1 MNLSQ
6 PLPLGDRISGCFPQ
20 IPLPVFSSIL
30 LMLTTLPLAPCP
42 TFLFLLLWYHPSP
55 LPIKNLHR
63 KLAYSYVALHPF
75 SPSLVSPLD
84 HLAYFILLLGAFI
97 PGSYKEQLI
106 TSSRLSHFTINFPSP
121 LHSRS
126 FLLISYLIPFHT
138 DPSTIHLWQKLSLS
152 PHLVN
157 MVMWL

>member
-6 PLPLGDRISGCFPQ
+6 PLPLGDRIYGCFPQ
-20 IPLPVFSSIL
+20 IPFPVFSSIL

-42 TFLFLLLWYHPSP
+42 TFLFLLLWCHLSP

-63 KLAYSYVALHPF
+63 KLAYSYVALHPS

-84 HLAYFILLLGAFI
+84 HLAYFTLLLGAFI

-106 TSSRLSHFTINFPSP
+106 TSSRLSHFTINFLSP
-121 LHSRS
+121 PHSRS
-126 FLLISYLIPFHT
+126 FLLTSYLIPFHT
-138 DPSTIHLWQKLSLS
+138 DPSTIIYYSPLTKNCLSHHTL
-152 PHLVN
+152 
-157 MVMWL
+157 